1 MGYLLDYGTTYVPLY
16 VTKEY
21 LKIGL
26 WCIGDVTVK
35 NQLVDVVVDER
46 CCVIGTLFKKME
58 LKPNILK
65 EISANVR
72 R

>member
-1 MGYLLDYGTTYVPLY
+1 M
-16 VTKEY
+16 TKEY
-21 LKIGL
+21 LKIGF
-26 WCIGDVTVK
+26 WCVGDVTVK
-35 NQLVDVVVDER
+35 QQLVDVVVDER
-46 CCVIGTLFKKME
+46 CCIIGTLFKKME

>member
-1 MGYLLDYGTTYVPLY
+1 M
-16 VTKEY
+16 TKEY